1 MEPKPIAL
9 SVLMTREEY
18 MQLTVQIHR
27 LRSGGP
33 SFFTL
38 AGGILGIL
46 SLAGIFFGHYIS
58 LSPFTAGCLLVFGV
72 FLMIYEGIIAPILD
86 KGAAAREYEEKE
98 ELRTANV
105 YEFGPGFIKIR
116 NSRMEGKLPLSLVTS
131 WAKTAGGLSV
141 SYGRE
146 CHVLIPT
153 RLLDE
158 GQWSAI
164 QEWLAAAPVSG
175 HA

>member
-1 MEPKPIAL
+1 MRGLLPPF
-9 SVLMTREEY
+9 STRG
-18 MQLTVQIHR
+18 R
-27 LRSGGP
+27 P
-33 SFFTL
+33 
-38 AGGILGIL
+38 
-46 SLAGIFFGHYIS
+46 
-58 LSPFTAGCLLVFGV
+58 P
-72 FLMIYEGIIAPILD
+72 
-86 KGAAAREYEEKE
+86 REYEEKE

-141 SYGRE
+141 SFGRE

>member
-46 SLAGIFFGHYIS
+46 SLAGIFFGPLYFAV
-58 LSPFTAGCLLVFGV
+58 PFYSGMSAGVRRVFDD
-72 FLMIYEGIIAPILD
+72 L
-86 KGAAAREYEEKE
+86 
-98 ELRTANV
+98 
-105 YEFGPGFIKIR
+105 
-116 NSRMEGKLPLSLVTS
+116 
-131 WAKTAGGLSV
+131 
-141 SYGRE
+141 
-146 CHVLIPT
+146 
-153 RLLDE
+153 
-158 GQWSAI
+158 
-164 QEWLAAAPVSG
+164 
-175 HA
+175 

>member
-1 MEPKPIAL
+1 MYK
-9 SVLMTREEY
+9 R
-18 MQLTVQIHR
+18 Q
-27 LRSGGP
+27 
-33 SFFTL
+33 
-38 AGGILGIL
+38 
-46 SLAGIFFGHYIS
+46 
-58 LSPFTAGCLLVFGV
+58 
-72 FLMIYEGIIAPILD
+72 
-86 KGAAAREYEEKE
+86 EYEEKE

-141 SYGRE
+141 SFGRE